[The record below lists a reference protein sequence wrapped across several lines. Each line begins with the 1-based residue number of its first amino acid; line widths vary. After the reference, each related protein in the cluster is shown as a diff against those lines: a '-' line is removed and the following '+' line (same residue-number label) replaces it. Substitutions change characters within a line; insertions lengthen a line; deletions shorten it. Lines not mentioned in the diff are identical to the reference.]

1 MPKYYVE
8 SGWVRMVLDARN
20 PEQAAVKAFQRCRE
34 RQAEI
39 YAEVPSGTIRDAE
52 AVEWQLADEIRVNE
66 TGFRGT
72 DGETFDTFEI
82 AAVQLG
88 YTFARALSDRGPR
101 DTAEKPTILA
111 IQSSPDGRR
120 SRPGTS
126 ATIVWSQGI
135 PVRTSRAKRTMP
147 SLSPAAT

>member
-20 PEQAAVKAFQRCRE
+20 AEQAAVKAFNRCRE

-39 YAEVPSGTIRDAE
+39 YAEAPSGTIRDAE

-72 DGETFDTFEI
+72 DGETFDTLEI
-82 AAVQLG
+82 ATIGLG
-88 YTFARALSDRGPR
+88 YAISQELSESG
-101 DTAEKPTILA
+101 
-111 IQSSPDGRR
+111 
-120 SRPGTS
+120 
-126 ATIVWSQGI
+126 
-135 PVRTSRAKRTMP
+135 
-147 SLSPAAT
+147 AA

>member
-8 SGWVRMVLDARN
+8 SGWVRMILDAGN
-20 PEQAAVKAFQRCRE
+20 AEQAAVKAFQRCRE

-39 YAEVPSGTIRDAE
+39 YAGAPAGTIRDAE

-82 AAVQLG
+82 GAIGLG
-88 YTFARALSDRGPR
+88 YTFAFEVAHFER
-101 DTAEKPTILA
+101 K
-111 IQSSPDGRR
+111 
-120 SRPGTS
+120 
-126 ATIVWSQGI
+126 
-135 PVRTSRAKRTMP
+135 
-147 SLSPAAT
+147 